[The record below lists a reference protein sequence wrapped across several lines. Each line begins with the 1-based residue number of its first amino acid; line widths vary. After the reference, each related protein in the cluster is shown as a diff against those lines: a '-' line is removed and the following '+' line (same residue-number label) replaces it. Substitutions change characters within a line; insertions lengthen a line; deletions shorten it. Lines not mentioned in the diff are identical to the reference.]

1 MKYKIYLE
9 DEYKSFD
16 GDLEPD
22 WEIECSN
29 SMLLDF
35 DLKGYCEY
43 LYNNRD
49 GWEWMKD
56 SDERIIAIDE
66 SGEMLYFYF
75 ELDYE
80 PVFYVSEAKEKNA

>member
-9 DEYKSFD
+9 EEYNDFN

-22 WEIECSN
+22 HEIECSN
-29 SMLLDF
+29 FIFLDYE
-35 DLKGYCEY
+35 LQEYCKY
-43 LYNNRD
+43 LYSNRD

-66 SGEMLYFYF
+66 SGKKSYFNF

-80 PVFYVSEAKEKNA
+80 PVFYVSESRTEE

>member
-9 DEYKSFD
+9 EEYNSFD

-29 SMLLDF
+29 SMFLDF

-49 GWEWMKD
+49 GWEWMKG
-56 SDERIIAIDE
+56 SNERIIAIDE
-66 SGEMLYFYF
+66 SGEILYFNF
-75 ELDYE
+75 ELEYE
-80 PVFYVSEAKEKNA
+80 PVFYVSESRD

>member
-9 DEYKSFD
+9 QEYKDFN

-22 WEIECSN
+22 REIECEPDW
-29 SMLLDF
+29 LDYE
-35 DLKGYCEY
+35 LKDYCEY

-56 SDERIIAIDE
+56 SDERIIAVDE
-66 SGEMLYFYF
+66 SGEMSYYVF

-80 PVFYVSEAKEKNA
+80 PVFYVSEYRN

>member
-9 DEYKSFD
+9 EEYNDFN

-22 WEIECSN
+22 REIECDPF
-29 SMLLDF
+29 MLDYE
-35 DLKGYCEY
+35 LKEYCDY
-43 LYNNRD
+43 LYSERD

-66 SGEMLYFYF
+66 SGKMQYFVF
-75 ELDYE
+75 GLDYE
-80 PVFYVSEAKEKNA
+80 PVFYVSESKETK

>member
-9 DEYKSFD
+9 QEYKDFN

-22 WEIECSN
+22 REIECN
-29 SMLLDF
+29 PEWLDYELG
-35 DLKGYCEY
+35 DYCKY
-43 LYNNRD
+43 LYDQRD

-56 SDERIIAIDE
+56 SSERILAIDE
-66 SGEMLYFYF
+66 SGNKLYFVF

-80 PVFYVSEAKEKNA
+80 PSFLVMESKTQ

>member
-9 DEYKSFD
+9 QEYNDFN

-22 WEIECSN
+22 QEIECDPI
-29 SMLLDF
+29 MLDHG
-35 DLKGYCEY
+35 LKDYCDY
-43 LYNNRD
+43 LYSNRD

-56 SDERIIAIDE
+56 SDERILAIDE
-66 SGEMLYFYF
+66 SGNKKYFAF

-80 PVFYVSEAKEKNA
+80 PVFYVSESK